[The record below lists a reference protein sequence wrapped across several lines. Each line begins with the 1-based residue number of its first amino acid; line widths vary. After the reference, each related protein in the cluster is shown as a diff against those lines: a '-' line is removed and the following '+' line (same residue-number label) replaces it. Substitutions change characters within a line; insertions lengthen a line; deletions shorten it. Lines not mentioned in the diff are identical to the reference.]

1 MARRALLFVFLI
13 ACGGAEASDPLG
25 APNGGTTPE
34 QPGTSSSGSSSGGS
48 SGSTPTSSISPCALV
63 GSTTASDVA
72 SPSGCHV
79 LQRDTSACRAE
90 REAAGLD
97 GFWLRFSCR
106 VKLTAT
112 ADQVTAAFDGQP
124 DYKSNYFPATDA
136 CHEDYDGAIQNPNLI
151 KTYAY
156 SVAFP
161 RAPNTTASDQRG
173 GTMGVAL
180 NGVPLF
186 NNAAAPGDDIFL
198 EAKTFDR
205 CGAHPNMTGTYH
217 YHSEPYSITYDD
229 SAFVGV
235 LRDGY
240 PVYGRRDANG
250 SLPTD
255 LDEFGGHVG
264 VTADSPN
271 AAVFHYHVHEETSTK
286 PSSVG
291 QKQWFLMTGKFRG
304 STLPCASCGR

>member
-13 ACGGAEASDPLG
+13 ACGGAEATAPSD
-25 APNGGTTPE
+25 APASSGGTTPAD
-34 QPGTSSSGSSSGGS
+34 PGTEDPTTTSPSS
-48 SGSTPTSSISPCALV
+48 PTTCALLA
-63 GSTTASDVA
+63 STSESTIA

-79 LQRDTSACRAE
+79 LVRDTSACRAE

-97 GFWLRFSCR
+97 GVWLHFSCR

-112 ADQVTAAFDGQP
+112 ADQVTAEFDGQP
-124 DYKSNYFPATDA
+124 DYKSNYFTATDA
-136 CHEDYDGAIQNPNLI
+136 CHESYDGAIQNPNLI

-161 RAPNTTASDQRG
+161 RTPNTTAGEQRG

-180 NGVPLF
+180 NGVPMF

-229 SAFVGV
+229 AAFVGV

-240 PVYGRRDANG
+240 PVYGRHDMDG
-250 SLPTD
+250 SLPAD
-255 LDEFGGHVG
+255 LDEFGGHTA
-264 VTADSPN
+264 VTADSPS
-271 AAVFHYHVHEETSTK
+271 APVYHYHVHQETSTK
-286 PSSVG
+286 PTSVG
-291 QKQWFLMTGKFRG
+291 EKQWFLMTGKFRG

>member
-1 MARRALLFVFLI
+1 MARRALLFVFLV
-13 ACGGAEASDPLG
+13 ACGGAEASSPLD
-25 APNGGTTPE
+25 APTNGTTPS
-34 QPGTSSSGSSSGGS
+34 QPGTYGADGTDGPTTSSSACAVVA
-48 SGSTPTSSISPCALV
+48 STSE
-63 GSTTASDVA
+63 SDVA

-79 LQRDTSACRAE
+79 LVRDTSACRAE
-90 REAAGLD
+90 REAAGLG

-106 VKLTAT
+106 VKLTAS
-112 ADQVTAAFDGQP
+112 ASEVTAAFDGQP
-124 DYKSNYFPATDA
+124 DYKSNYFAATDA
-136 CHEDYDGAIQNPNLI
+136 CHETYTGAIQNPNLI

-161 RAPNTTASDQRG
+161 RTPNTTAGEQRG

-186 NNAAAPGDDIFL
+186 NNSAVPGDDIFL

-229 SAFVGV
+229 AAFVGV

-240 PVYGRRDANG
+240 AVYGRRDADG
-250 SLPTD
+250 SLPAD
-255 LDEFGGHVG
+255 LDEYGGHTG
-264 VTADSPN
+264 LTSDSPGTP
-271 AAVFHYHVHEETSTK
+271 VYHYHVHQETSTK
-286 PSSVG
+286 PTLVG
-291 QKQWFLMTGKFRG
+291 EKQWFLMTGKFRG